1 MASARIA
8 ESLAMPMEKPSEDF
22 RGLRCSRWNLVGSF
36 PGPRIDELMATTS
49 GLQSSRF
56 AYIYIYILHSYIWYI
71 YICMFAYIYICLHS
85 WNPFVLFVFLQTNV
99 FFPIWVY
106 RFTSVFLLLEGSPAM
121 KPLLN
126 CETSG
131 VLMSISSSG
140 FCGKTCRTGNP
151 VFWDRLFLSK
161 NDWLVG
167 GPNKFRINILWI
179 KYVEVWWRYNYE
191 IITWWSLSFTKFF
204 HRPSRFCWFLIIS
217 SHRNF
222 FHPLQGLNLQV
233 QKKNWMTFS
242 PKCSASK
249 VPSYHWFHGVSLH
262 V

>member
-1 MASARIA
+1 MYVC
-8 ESLAMPMEKPSEDF
+8 L
-22 RGLRCSRWNLVGSF
+22 
-36 PGPRIDELMATTS
+36 
-49 GLQSSRF
+49 
-56 AYIYIYILHSYIWYI
+56 
-71 YICMFAYIYICLHS
+71 YIYICLHS

-167 GPNKFRINILWI
+167 CPNKFRINILWI

-233 QKKNWMTFS
+233 QKQIGWPFLQNAQQVRYLVIIGFMEFHCMCKNIYLLFAVCIYST
-242 PKCSASK
+242 
-249 VPSYHWFHGVSLH
+249 VSLSGI
-262 V
+262 VVGDSLWQRCAKERWELFR